1 MQALPHRCA
10 LIRHLVPLFLYLTSA
25 QGVYDLS
32 VYAHSEHHL
41 TAAAA
46 AAAARQCMSVHACQS
61 SQYTRR
67 PGSVRPRVKYFL
79 VHLQECLLDCDVTS
93 LTETG
98 IATCMI
104 YMFASK

>member
-46 AAAARQCMSVHACQS
+46 AARQCMSVHACQS

-67 PGSVRPRVKYFL
+67 AGSVRPRVKYFL
-79 VHLQECLLDCDVTS
+79 VHLQECLLDCGVTS

-98 IATCMI
+98 NDTCMI